1 MMLETLDEPVLNTEA
16 QPVPPPMAL
25 IQMLF
30 GKHITYCI
38 SAVARLG
45 VADHMAAGPVPIERL
60 AENTASHALSLYGVM
75 RCRASLEGSEEFS
88 GERCALKP
96 IGDLL
101 RTDNPNSM

>member
-25 IQMLF
+25 MQMLF

-45 VADHMAAGPVPIERL
+45 VADHMASGPVHVERL
-60 AENTASHALSLYGVM
+60 AEKTGAHAPSLYRVM
-75 RCRASLEGSEEFS
+75 RCLASFDVFDELS
-88 GERCALKP
+88 GKRFALKP
-96 IGDLL
+96 ISDLL
-101 RTDNPNSM
+101 RT